1 MHLLLSEK
9 IIAINTKFY
18 RLKNYNATILLF
30 YLRMCWSKDFAQLLE
45 KGSGSIQSQA

>member
-18 RLKNYNATILLF
+18 RLKNYNTTILADALLLF
-30 YLRMCWSKDFAQLLE
+30 YLRMCWLVMGPKILLNF
-45 KGSGSIQSQA
+45 